1 MAILEWLERLSGSDG
16 AGVLIPAALFAISV
30 AVFAYA
36 VFNLSR
42 VMSVRNV
49 LGIDL
54 SGLRRRAREGRNI
67 FWLIYGVGYLVSYG
81 VVFPTL
87 AYVWFTILVILLGF
101 MYNDKTP
108 DDLLFISV
116 SILAAVRVTAYHSPD
131 LARDIAKILP
141 FGLLGVFLV
150 NLGDF
155 DYGKS
160 IALLTEAG
168 KEERIAFFYWL
179 YISIQELVLRV
190 TQSSITG
197 LYGLTSAKA
206 KEQYSR
212 LIGRWRGGSATDSSE
227 DQT

>member
-1 MAILEWLERLSGSDG
+1 MTILEWLEQLSTSDG
-16 AGVLIPAALFAISV
+16 AGIIVPAGLFAVSV

-54 SGLRRRAREGRNI
+54 SGLRRRAREGRNW
-67 FWLIYGVGYLVSYG
+67 FWLLYGVGYVVSYG

-101 MYNDKTP
+101 MYNDKEP
-108 DDLLFISV
+108 GDLLFISV

-160 IALLTEAG
+160 IDLLTEAG
-168 KEERIAFFYWL
+168 KQERVAAWYWA
-179 YISIQELVLRV
+179 YISIQELVLRA

-197 LYGLTSAKA
+197 LYGVTSTKV
-206 KEQYSR
+206 KEQSR
-212 LIGRWRGGSATDSSE
+212 RVIDRWRGGSADESS
-227 DQT
+227 